1 MRSWWRSLGGVFV
14 ILSLCGCVSTPP
26 DATLSVIAEDGVYRR
41 QMEVGRAALNNGQM
55 AAAAAAYEQAR
66 QRAHLMDQPVA
77 AAAAAY
83 QAGLS
88 RAASGDVDRGRRL
101 LAEAR
106 LLWEQADM
114 DATEARVAEAE
125 AAWLAGD
132 GEAAQGMV
140 ESGLAQLSGS
150 DQEAWIVQLLSLR
163 AMLALQ
169 DGNMALVER
178 TLDEVRTFS
187 ENAAASP
194 RVTGRLLQV
203 EAQLAEHLK
212 AYTDAAS
219 VWDAAAE
226 VYRQAGLY
234 RQMGE
239 VLAAAATAYA
249 AADQPAAAVDRYE
262 RAARQAWASGDAVR
276 ALQLV
281 SNAVALVYEEGATAE
296 RLALLVAEINSG
308 IRSDEGATNDP

>member
-1 MRSWWRSLGGVFV
+1 MVPLWV
-14 ILSLCGCVSTPP
+14 SLCGCVSTPP
-26 DATLSVIAEDGVYRR
+26 DAALSVIAEDDVYRS
-41 QMEVGRAALNNGQM
+41 QVEVGRAALNNGQM

-88 RAASGDVDRGRRL
+88 RTASGDVDRGRRL

-106 LLWEQADM
+106 LLWEQAGM

-132 GEAAQGMV
+132 GEAAQAMV

-150 DQEAWIVQLLSLR
+150 DQVAWIVQLLSLR
-163 AMLALQ
+163 AALALQ

-178 TLDEVRTFS
+178 ALEEARVFS
-187 ENAAASP
+187 DNAASP

-203 EAQLAEHLK
+203 EAQLAEHLE
-212 AYTDAAS
+212 AYNNAAPL
-219 VWDAAAE
+219 WDATAE

-281 SNAVALVYEEGATAE
+281 SNAMALVYEDGATAE